1 MRCAGPPVYQSAESS
16 LSRLSSVDGGA
27 VERNAH
33 VPNPVGI
40 NSNSRKFQFSGPFWK
55 IYFSRKEIFRF
66 HAKYLISHFL
76 CLDFLNSSAENE
88 LCCMSLQL

>member
-40 NSNSRKFQFSGPFWK
+40 NPNSRKFQFSGLSWK
-55 IYFSRKEIFRF
+55 IRKEIFRF